1 LKINSGQ
8 QVRGG
13 MKEWAKEFGVQPS
26 GCLPAAK
33 QAQACTPT
41 SLLAGFNSQRS
52 SLLGYGQP
60 SLWDD
65 DGQSRLPRKNEK
77 ISTCASRSPG

>member
-33 QAQACTPT
+33 QAQACTPN
-41 SLLAGFNSQRS
+41 SLAELAGFNSQRS
-52 SLLGYGQP
+52 
-60 SLWDD
+60 
-65 DGQSRLPRKNEK
+65 
-77 ISTCASRSPG
+77 